1 MEKKR
6 YYVNVEH
13 GIILDDQG
21 ADTYEFEVDATEQEL
36 QQLQD
41 LFDKTHQKEMGTWL
55 RAHTPYIQYHDDE
68 DNHEYDHSL
77 QQVYRMLHQ
86 LGTAKTKDHIESM
99 GIL

>member
-13 GIILDDQG
+13 GVILDDQG
-21 ADTYEFEVDATEQEL
+21 ADSYEFEIEADHNEIH
-36 QQLQD
+36 QLQE

-68 DNHEYDHSL
+68 DNHEYDRSL
-77 QQVYRMLHQ
+77 RNVYRMLHQ
-86 LGTAKTKDHIESM
+86 LGTEKTRSHIESM
-99 GIL
+99 DIL